1 MEKEYTVV
9 ELENG
14 TKVISFEENGL
25 LISFGE
31 NPGNRHYDEYLES
44 LSANKL

>member
-14 TKVISFEENGL
+14 TKVISFEKNGL
-25 LISFGE
+25 LFSFGE
-31 NPGNRHYDEYLES
+31 DLGNRHYDEYLES
-44 LSANKL
+44 LSGN